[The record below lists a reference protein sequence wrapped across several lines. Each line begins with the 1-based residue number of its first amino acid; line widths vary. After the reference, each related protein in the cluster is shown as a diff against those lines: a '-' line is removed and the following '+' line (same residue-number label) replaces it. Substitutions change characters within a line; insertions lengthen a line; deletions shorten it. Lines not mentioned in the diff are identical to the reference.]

1 MPDLTAR
8 SAIVNALAEERDAHP
23 WIIQTP
29 PMVASIVLAALGIP
43 PDTTTDTIRA
53 GLALVESFRAIFK
66 WSDGSGPGR
75 NFVKVTYDDAT
86 REWVAYT
93 SGAHG
98 FAWGTSPAAA
108 VLALAAKLEEGG

>member
-1 MPDLTAR
+1 
-8 SAIVNALAEERDAHP
+8 
-23 WIIQTP
+23 
-29 PMVASIVLAALGIP
+29 MVALIALSALGIP

-108 VLALAAKLEEGG
+108 VNALAAKLEDDR

>member
-1 MPDLTAR
+1 MSDQTAR
-8 SAIVNALAEERDAHP
+8 DAVRDALDRDVP
-23 WIIQTP
+23 YLGSGGREQR
-29 PMVASIVLAALGIP
+29 VENVLAALGIP
-43 PDTTTDTIRA
+43 PDATTDEVRA

-108 VLALAAKLEEGG
+108 VIALEGKLNEEA

>member
-1 MPDLTAR
+1 MPDQTAR
-8 SAIVNALAEERDAHP
+8 DAARVVVEFGDPAVEFTYGCRLADA
-23 WIIQTP
+23 
-29 PMVASIVLAALGIP
+29 VLAVLGIP

-108 VLALAAKLEEGG
+108 VNALAAKLEDDR